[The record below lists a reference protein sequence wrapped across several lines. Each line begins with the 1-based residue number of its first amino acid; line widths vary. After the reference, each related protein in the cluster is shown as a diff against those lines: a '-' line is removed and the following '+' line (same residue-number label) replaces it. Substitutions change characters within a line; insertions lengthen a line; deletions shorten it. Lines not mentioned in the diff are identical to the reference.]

1 MKNHP
6 LTKSLCIGIAAIF
19 GFASCAPLNSTT
31 GQTANSDD
39 PCNPLALAIVGA
51 GVGALAHKNDRAK
64 GAVVGGAVSALAC
77 LAINATTRQVKPSH
91 TVEREYV
98 QARGS
103 LPPAPLLLNYSTSI
117 QPAQAMRAG
126 NPVQLQSNIEVVEG
140 KNVPIRE
147 VREQIVLFDPDG
159 KEFKRGEKIV
169 SDSRTG
175 AGQFQNTF
183 SFTLPSQAPQGIYT
197 AKTVVIVNNQP
208 LRQNDSKVQ
217 IVLGPEAGTLVLAGA
232 PHQAGNRQQ

>member
-6 LTKSLCIGIAAIF
+6 LAKSLCIGIATIF
-19 GFASCAPLNSTT
+19 GLASCAPLNGTS

-51 GVGALAHKNDRAK
+51 GVGALAHKKDRAK
-64 GAVVGGAVSALAC
+64 GAVVGGAASALAC
-77 LAINATTRQVKPSH
+77 LAINATTRQVKSAQ

-103 LPPAPLLLNYSTSI
+103 LPPAPLLVNYSTSI
-117 QPAQAMRAG
+117 QPGQVMRAG
-126 NPVQLQSNIEVVEG
+126 NQVQLQSNIEVVEG

-147 VREQIVLFDPDG
+147 VREQIVLFDPEG
-159 KEFKRGEKIV
+159 KEFKRGEKLV
-169 SDSRTG
+169 SDSNNG
-175 AGQFQNTF
+175 SGQFQNTF

-217 IVLGPEAGTLVLAGA
+217 IVLGAETRKLLLATA
-232 PHQAGNRQQ
+232 PREAGNRQQ